1 MKKLVLIDGNS
12 IMNRAFYGIMGSK
25 ALTTKD
31 GKYTN
36 AIYGFLAILF
46 KLLEEEKPD
55 YIGVTFDL
63 KAPTARHKMYE
74 GYKANRKGM
83 PTELAEQMPIIKDV
97 LRAMNIDIIEKEG
110 YEGDDVIGTLSRYG
124 EQKGLEVVILSGD
137 RDTFQLATDN
147 VRINIPRTKGGKTE
161 TEIFNREKVKEV
173 YGIEPKQ
180 LIEVKGLQG
189 DASDNIPG
197 VPGIGEKTALSLVQ
211 KYETIDNLY
220 KKLESGEADVKGKQ
234 KEKLEQNKDLAYLSR
249 TLGEINTKVPIE
261 DTLEELKLEEW
272 DKPKVLELFKELNF
286 KRYIDRFNL
295 QNEAGK
301 GDNFSEENNIENQY
315 KVVEKSIEEI
325 KTIIEKQGKMIFYIE
340 TEKVNDEDKIIKEKI
355 TGISIFNSSEN
366 EAYYIDIKNVGKIQ
380 ELKEIFENDKILK
393 IGIDLGRVYILLR
406 QEEIDFKGINY
417 DASIAAYILNPTN
430 NKLKLIDLAEQ
441 YLEIDVNEILGD
453 SKSLKVEQINL
464 FDAMQGAGLSDSNE
478 EKSEEEKIKE
488 EQEKTQKAEEKKCT
502 LYAYI
507 IYKLQEITMK
517 KLEEINALD
526 LFNNIDMPTVTVLAN
541 MQWNGMYADLEELN
555 KFGKQLKEQLEIK
568 TKMIYEMAGEEFNIN
583 STKQLGEIL
592 FEKMKL
598 PVVKKTK
605 SGYSTDVDVLE
616 KLKSEDP
623 IISEIL
629 DYRQLMKLNSTYVEG
644 LKPYINPKTKRIHS
658 FFHQTIT
665 ATGRISSTE
674 PNLQNIPTRFEL
686 GKQVRKIFKPEP
698 GKVYIDADYSQ
709 IELRVLAH
717 MSEDTHMVQ
726 AFKDGEDI
734 HRQAASKVFKT
745 PMEEVTKEQ
754 RSNAKAVNFGIVY
767 GISDFGLG
775 EQLGISRKIAK
786 QYIEEYLQE
795 YAGIKNFMDDMKEKA
810 KETGYVET
818 LFNRRRYIPEL
829 KSNNYMVRQ
838 FGERAAMNTPIQGTA
853 ADIMKIAMINVYK
866 KLIEENLEAKIVLQV
881 HDEMMIEAP
890 LAEAEKVK
898 EIVKTEMES
907 AIKLNVPLIAE
918 VSEAEN
924 WYECK

>member
-46 KLLEEEKPD
+46 KLLEEEKPE
-55 YIGVTFDL
+55 YIAVSFDL
-63 KAPTARHKMYE
+63 KAPTARHKLYE

-83 PTELAEQMPIIKDV
+83 PNELAEQMPIIKEI
-97 LRAMNIDIIEKEG
+97 LKYMNIDIVEKEG
-110 YEGDDVIGTLSRYG
+110 YEGDDIIGTLSRYG
-124 EQKGLEVVILSGD
+124 EEKGLEVIILSGD

-147 VRINIPRTKGGKTE
+147 VKIHIPRTKAGKTE
-161 TEIFNREKVKEV
+161 TEIFDREKVKEV

-189 DASDNIPG
+189 DTSDNIPG
-197 VPGIGEKTALSLVQ
+197 VPGIGEKTALTLIK

-220 KKLESGEADVKGKQ
+220 KKLEAGEADLKGKQ
-234 KEKLEQNKDLAYLSR
+234 KEKIEENKELAYLSR
-249 TLGEINTKVPIE
+249 TLGEINTQVPIE
-261 DTLEELKLEEW
+261 DTLDELKTEEW
-272 DKPKVLELFKELNF
+272 DKTKVLEIFKELNF

-295 QNEAGK
+295 VENDINK
-301 GDNFSEENNIENQY
+301 SEESKLENLY
-315 KVVEKSIEEI
+315 KIDDKSTEEI
-325 KTIIEKQGKMIFYIE
+325 IKIIKEQKEMFFYID
-340 TEKVNDEDKIIKEKI
+340 TEKDDNAEKIIKEKI
-355 TGISIFNSSEN
+355 IGIGIFNPKLN
-366 EAYYIDIKNVGKIQ
+366 EAYYKDLKNNEMLIDF
-380 ELKEIFENDKILK
+380 KEIFESKEISK
-393 IGIDLGRVYILLR
+393 IGIDLGKIYILLK
-406 QEEIDFKGINY
+406 QEDINLKGIKF
-417 DASIAAYILNPTN
+417 DCSIAAYILNPTN
-430 NKLKLIDLAEQ
+430 NKLKIDDLAEQ
-441 YLEIDVNEILGD
+441 FLEIDVKNFLTE
-453 SKSLKVEQINL
+453 KTTKEEKQINL
-464 FDAMQGAGLSDSNE
+464 FDDLNNE
-478 EKSEEEKIKE
+478 NNNKNKE
-488 EQEKTQKAEEKKCT
+488 NEQKYTF
-502 LYAYI
+502 YAYL
-507 IYKLQEITMK
+507 IYRIKKITEK
-517 KLEEINALD
+517 QIEEINATS
-526 LFNNIDMPTVTVLAN
+526 LFNNIDMPTVEVLAD
-541 MQWNGMYADLEELN
+541 MQWNGMYADEDELN
-555 KFGKQLKEQLEIK
+555 RFGNKLKEQLEIK

-598 PVVKKTK
+598 PVIKKTK
-605 SGYSTDVDVLE
+605 NGYSTDVDVLE

-623 IISEIL
+623 IIQEIL

-686 GKQVRKIFKPEP
+686 GKQVRKIFKPEQ

-717 MSEDTHMVQ
+717 MSEDNHMVQ
-726 AFKDGEDI
+726 AFKEGQDI
-734 HRQAASKVFKT
+734 HKQAASKVFKT
-745 PMEEVTKEQ
+745 PMEKVTKEQ

-775 EQLGISRKIAK
+775 EQLGISRKQAK
-786 QYIEEYLQE
+786 KYIEEYLTE
-795 YAGIKNFMDDMKEKA
+795 YEGIKNFMENMTEKA
-810 KETGYVET
+810 KEIGYVET

-838 FGERAAMNTPIQGTA
+838 FRKQSCNEYANTR
-853 ADIMKIAMINVYK
+853 NSSRYY
-866 KLIEENLEAKIVLQV
+866 ENSNDKC
-881 HDEMMIEAP
+881 
-890 LAEAEKVK
+890 
-898 EIVKTEMES
+898 S
-907 AIKLNVPLIAE
+907 
-918 VSEAEN
+918 
-924 WYECK
+924 